1 MTGYGCRCR
10 LHSTPPQHGIRFT
23 DYGRKKHYTYILTCA
38 DGTLYCGWTNHLEQ
52 RVKAHNEGR
61 GAKYTKARRPVVLS
75 YWEAFDTKEEAMRR
89 EYAIKRLRRGEK
101 LRLIEARDLSAG
113 RTGKI

>member
-1 MTGYGCRCR
+1 MDVVAVYIARHR
-10 LHSTPPQHGIRFT
+10 RAELDLQ
-23 DYGRKKHYTYILTCA
+23 DMEEQNNYTYILTCA

-75 YWEAFDTKEEAMRR
+75 YW
-89 EYAIKRLRRGEK
+89 
-101 LRLIEARDLSAG
+101 
-113 RTGKI
+113 